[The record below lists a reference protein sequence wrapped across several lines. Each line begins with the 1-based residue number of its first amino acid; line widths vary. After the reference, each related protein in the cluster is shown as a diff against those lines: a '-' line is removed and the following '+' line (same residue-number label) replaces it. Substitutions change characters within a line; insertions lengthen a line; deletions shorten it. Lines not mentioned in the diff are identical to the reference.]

1 MIYVHGILGK
11 MAYTVVNLSTTV
23 EECQLLPCE
32 NADLVRLIEVTGGVS
47 SMDSP
52 NVSRFHALSQV
63 LCLFR
68 TKFIIYVS
76 SAAVAVDS
84 SHTIGCVIG
93 RFVE

>member
-1 MIYVHGILGK
+1 MIYVHGIVGK

-32 NADLVRLIEVTGGVS
+32 NADLVRLIEVTGCVINGFAQCQS
-47 SMDSP
+47 
-52 NVSRFHALSQV
+52 VSRTFSQV

-84 SHTIGCVIG
+84 SHTIGCVIV

>member
-47 SMDSP
+47 PMS
-52 NVSRFHALSQV
+52 VGFTHFFAGFV
-63 LCLFR
+63 L
-68 TKFIIYVS
+68 V
-76 SAAVAVDS
+76 
-84 SHTIGCVIG
+84 
-93 RFVE
+93 